1 MASLNG
7 QMLSK
12 EGYKD
17 HTLYSGVTE
26 DMLGLP
32 VMFSAFF
39 EGSEPVRYELDVS
52 GCKAEGKLKNALL
65 YINPKTGNPLTDAEI
80 EAGDMTGYV
89 DTYIGEHGLI
99 FVYDDGAQAFRL
111 AID

>member
-17 HTLYSGVTE
+17 HTLYSGATE

-32 VMFSAFF
+32 VTFSAFF
-39 EGSEPVRYELDVS
+39 DGDKPVSYELDVS
-52 GCKAEGKLKNALL
+52 GHMVEGNLKNAML
-65 YINPKTGNPLTDAEI
+65 YINPKTGLPLTDAEI
-80 EAGDMTGYV
+80 EAGDMAGYV